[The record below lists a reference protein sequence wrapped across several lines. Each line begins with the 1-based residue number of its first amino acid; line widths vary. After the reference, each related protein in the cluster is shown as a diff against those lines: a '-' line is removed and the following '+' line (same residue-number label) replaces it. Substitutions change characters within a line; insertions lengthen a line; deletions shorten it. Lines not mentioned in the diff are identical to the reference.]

1 MTKITND
8 FSKKNLNVVVE
19 GKRMQMSF
27 QEVEELVKSKGKPT
41 RYDIGGIASPM
52 SIDNSIEKF
61 AQKFTTVFFPDYKDR
76 VFKINIEFNGATFW
90 NVPVLTKQDLFN
102 LTSPTL
108 CHS

>member
-1 MTKITND
+1 MTKIAND
-8 FSKKNLNVVVE
+8 FIKKNLNVVVD

-27 QEVEELVKSKGKPT
+27 QEVEELVIAKGKPS
-41 RYDIGGIASPM
+41 RYNIGGNVSPM
-52 SIDNSIEKF
+52 AIDNSIENF
-61 AQKFTTVFFPDYKDR
+61 AQKFTTVFFPDYQSR
-76 VFKINIEFNGATFW
+76 VFKLNIEFSGATFW